1 MEVKGFFVA
10 RTKKEPVK
18 SGFSDGFPD
27 RIAQLIEIFTERG
40 LHEKTGIARNTL
52 VGFTKGT
59 PPSLDKVEMIY
70 AGTGVSIRWLM
81 LGEGPMFFD
90 AAETPDKLL
99 SPKKLQNTLIDMATM
114 RKMIEH
120 YLRNVWKKGTKPEE
134 AANAIAFMCA
144 FEYMDINKV
153 DSADLIKL
161 IESLK
166 S

>member
-1 MEVKGFFVA
+1 MP

-18 SGFSDGFPD
+18 GGFSKGFPD
-27 RIAQLIEIFTERG
+27 RMAQLIEVFGERG
-40 LHEKTGIARNTL
+40 LQEMTSIARNTL

-59 PPSLDKVEMIY
+59 PPSLDKIEMLY

-90 AAETPDKLL
+90 RAETPDKLL

-114 RKMIEH
+114 RKMTVH
-120 YLRNVWKKGTKPEE
+120 YLKNVWKKGVKPED
-134 AANAIAFMCA
+134 AADAIAFMCA
-144 FEYMDINKV
+144 FEYMDVTNV
-153 DSADLIKL
+153 DSAELIKL
-161 IESLK
+161 VEKLK